1 MFISNKNVRFFIFF
15 LIQQYFIFCLKTEI
29 KFHINNVPSL
39 FRCEKNGPLFYFN
52 HFPSDDLFHQTLLE
66 NDFLCDLSL
75 LSIDQRSI
83 IGIDQ
88 LNLLCEIQ
96 NKKNHIN
103 EFLLFSSKCSKDLCK
118 KFVPTT
124 ASIITQ
130 YKTGNINVEKINLVF
145 YGNHSN
151 QLMIGKL
158 TDDKYLRTSSSLHN
172 GDILTNQI
180 VFQYEDNNYVNM
192 MCELRKFEDNLN
204 NFSSSSNGSMS
215 SDLSKVSTF
224 MSLFLILLMCICGI
238 CYCNKKKTDKKL
250 INRSSQESQYSP
262 ETLDEVFIE

>member
-52 HFPSDDLFHQTLLE
+52 HFPNDDLFHQTLLE

-158 TDDKYLRTSSSLHN
+158 TDDKYLVR
-172 GDILTNQI
+172 
-180 VFQYEDNNYVNM
+180 
-192 MCELRKFEDNLN
+192 
-204 NFSSSSNGSMS
+204 
-215 SDLSKVSTF
+215 
-224 MSLFLILLMCICGI
+224 
-238 CYCNKKKTDKKL
+238 
-250 INRSSQESQYSP
+250 RS
-262 ETLDEVFIE
+262 I

>member
-192 MCELRKFEDNLN
+192 MCDTVKPDW
-204 NFSSSSNGSMS
+204 SW
-215 SDLSKVSTF
+215 
-224 MSLFLILLMCICGI
+224 I
-238 CYCNKKKTDKKL
+238 CYYYPSKSED
-250 INRSSQESQYSP
+250 P
-262 ETLDEVFIE
+262 LDHNMIYRAVSFV

>member
-52 HFPSDDLFHQTLLE
+52 HFPNDDLFHQTLLE

-158 TDDKYLRTSSSLHN
+158 TDDKYLL
-172 GDILTNQI
+172 
-180 VFQYEDNNYVNM
+180 
-192 MCELRKFEDNLN
+192 
-204 NFSSSSNGSMS
+204 SSSNGSMS

>member
-52 HFPSDDLFHQTLLE
+52 HFPNDDLFHQTLLE

-158 TDDKYLRTSSSLHN
+158 TDDKYLTIECLDYYPSKSEDPLDHN
-172 GDILTNQI
+172 MI
-180 VFQYEDNNYVNM
+180 Y
-192 MCELRKFEDNLN
+192 RA
-204 NFSSSSNGSMS
+204 
-215 SDLSKVSTF
+215 VSF
-224 MSLFLILLMCICGI
+224 
-238 CYCNKKKTDKKL
+238 
-250 INRSSQESQYSP
+250 
-262 ETLDEVFIE
+262 V